1 MAGDSAT
8 IRLRFDT
15 SGSRGDLDALDRRV
29 DQSARAAQ
37 RSLGGGGG
45 MGGGIMG
52 RVLSG
57 GFGALLGG
65 LGIGALAAQL
75 GGPVVGD
82 ALKVSGGILGAGGES
97 ISSFLGLRQLGA
109 NVDAARQAQQ
119 DTVNALGPAAAN
131 MGKDAIG
138 PLYETFLRLRKQE
151 QAGRLA
157 VEDATRGAVAAEAAQ
172 PLVVLLERIA
182 NAVERQSN
190 AGTMATGPAATVP
203 GPGR

>member
-1 MAGDSAT
+1 MGADSAT

-15 SGSRGDLDALDRRV
+15 SGSRSDLDALDRRV

-37 RSLGGGGG
+37 RSLGGGSGS
-45 MGGGIMG
+45 GGGILG
-52 RVLSG
+52 RVLNG

-82 ALKVSGGILGAGGES
+82 AMKVSGGLLGAGGEA

-119 DTVNALGPAAAN
+119 DTMNALGPAAAN
-131 MGKDAIG
+131 MGKDSID
-138 PLYETFLRLRKQE
+138 PLFQTFLRLRKQE

-157 VEDATRGAVAAEAAQ
+157 VEEATRGAVAAEAAA
-172 PLVVLLERIA
+172 PILSVLERIA
-182 NAVERQSN
+182 NAVEKQSN
-190 AGTMATGPAATVP
+190 SGTMATGPAATVP